1 MGIFT
6 WIMDFFRGGEETPPE
21 NETPE
26 EMTKREERQSERERR
41 ASERVAKK
49 QARRDYRIEKIHA
62 LKEKFYAV
70 ASKRKWLFFII
81 AGVIAAYLLIFKGGF
96 GGGDGGILESIKGF
110 F

>member
-21 NETPE
+21 NESPE
-26 EMTKREERQSERERR
+26 EMTKREERQAAREQR
-41 ASERVAKK
+41 AAERVAKK

-70 ASKRKWLFFII
+70 AAKRKWLVLMMALGIAIYFII
-81 AGVIAAYLLIFKGGF
+81 TS
-96 GGGDGGILESIKGF
+96 GGGLSFLGIFEKAKSF
-110 F
+110 FN

>member
-6 WIMDFFRGGEETPPE
+6 WIMDFIRGGEEAPPE

-26 EMTKREERQSERERR
+26 EMTKREERQKAREERAAER
-41 ASERVAKK
+41 ATKK

-70 ASKRKWLFFII
+70 AAKRKWLFFII
-81 AGVIAAYLLIFKGGF
+81 GAAIVAYLVFSYTGF
-96 GGGDGGILESIKGF
+96 GSSMLSGIKGLF
-110 F
+110 

>member
-1 MGIFT
+1 MGIIN
-6 WIMDFFRGGEETPPE
+6 WIMDFIRGGEEAPPE

-26 EMTKREERQSERERR
+26 EMTKREERQKAREER
-41 ASERVAKK
+41 ASERAAKK

-81 AGVIAAYLLIFKGGF
+81 AGAIAAYLIIFKGGF
-96 GGGDGGILESIKGF
+96 GGGGILETIKGF

>member
-21 NETPE
+21 NESPE
-26 EMTKREERQSERERR
+26 EMTKRKERQAAREQR
-41 ASERVAKK
+41 AAERVAKK

-70 ASKRKWLFFII
+70 AAKRKWLFFII
-81 AGVIAAYLLIFKGGF
+81 AAAIVAYLVFSYTGVGSKIM
-96 GGGDGGILESIKGF
+96 GGIKGLF
-110 F
+110 

>member
-6 WIMDFFRGGEETPPE
+6 WIMDFIRGGEEAPPE

-26 EMTKREERQSERERR
+26 ELTKRGERQKAREERAAER
-41 ASERVAKK
+41 AAKK

-70 ASKRKWLFFII
+70 AAKRKWLFLII
-81 AGVIAAYLLIFKGGF
+81 AAAVVAYLVFSYTGF
-96 GGGDGGILESIKGF
+96 GGSMLSGIKGLF
-110 F
+110 

>member
-21 NETPE
+21 NESPE
-26 EMTKREERQSERERR
+26 EMTKRKERQAAREQR
-41 ASERVAKK
+41 AAERVAKK

-70 ASKRKWLFFII
+70 AAKRKWLFLII
-81 AGVIAAYLLIFKGGF
+81 GAAIVAYLVFSYTGF
-96 GGGDGGILESIKGF
+96 GASMLSGIKGLF
-110 F
+110 

>member
-6 WIMDFFRGGEETPPE
+6 WIMDFIRGGEEAPPE

-26 EMTKREERQSERERR
+26 EMTKREERQKAREERAAER
-41 ASERVAKK
+41 AAKK

-70 ASKRKWLFFII
+70 AAKRKWLFLII
-81 AGVIAAYLLIFKGGF
+81 GAAIVAYLVFSYTGF
-96 GGGDGGILESIKGF
+96 GSSMLSGIKGLF
-110 F
+110 